1 MAGMSFVSPEF
12 ALLCLLF
19 FPLYWALA
27 LYPHAQR
34 TLLMLSGYALYASWD
49 WLFAPLLLV
58 YSLAVGAMGM
68 WLARQPHRRLP
79 ACVALTLSIA
89 CLVYFKYA
97 EFLRTSLLALF
108 DVLGW
113 HPLLPEWD
121 VVAPVGISFLTFQ
134 AITYLVMVSRQ
145 PSSLRP
151 LPQVLLFLCFWP
163 TLFAGP
169 ILRAERFFAQLDAG
183 APGQPRETLV
193 ALYSIVLGAAQKLV
207 LATWLADTWVDPVFK
222 SPEQYGGLSVLAA
235 MVAYTLQ
242 IMLDFGGYTLIV
254 TGLALLLGFELPVN
268 FRQPYLARNL
278 QDFWMR
284 WHVSLSSFIRDYIYI
299 PMGGN
304 RLGFART
311 QANVLFGMV
320 LSGVWHGPNWTFV
333 VWGLLHGL
341 GVVSVNLYKRAAGPA
356 LPAWLAHTMTLLFV
370 ALAWVFFRAPSLEAA
385 WRMWQGVFFNDRAFW
400 QVPPGPMWAL
410 LALVMGFLALSRHA
424 AALQADLVARLQ
436 AWPVWRLGVLLSLS
450 IGGVVALGPSGVPGF
465 IYYRF

>member
-1 MAGMSFVSPEF
+1 MSFVSPEF

-27 LYPHAQR
+27 PHPRVQR
-34 TLLMLSGYALYASWD
+34 TLLLLSGYALYASWY
-49 WLFAPLLLV
+49 WVFAPLLLA
-58 YSLAVGAMGM
+58 YSLGIWVLGV
-68 WLARQPHRRLP
+68 WLARQSQQRLP
-79 ACVALTLSIA
+79 WCMALTLSIG
-89 CLVYFKYA
+89 CLAYFKYA

-108 DVLGW
+108 DAVGF
-113 HPLLPEWD
+113 HPSLPVWD

-134 AITYLVMVSRQ
+134 AITYLVMVARQ
-145 PSSLRP
+145 PSSVRP

-183 APGQPRETLV
+183 TPGRPREAMA
-193 ALYSIVLGAAQKLV
+193 ALYLIVLGAAQKLV

-222 SPEQYGGLSVLAA
+222 SPEQYGGLALLAA
-235 MVAYTLQ
+235 MVGYTLQ

-278 QDFWMR
+278 QDFWTR

-311 QANVLFGMV
+311 QVNVLFGMV

-341 GVVSVNLYKRAAGPA
+341 GVVAVNLYKRAQGPA
-356 LPAWLAHTMTLLFV
+356 LPGWLAQTITLLFV
-370 ALAWVFFRAPSLEAA
+370 ALAWVFFRAESLEAA
-385 WRMWQGVFFNDRAFW
+385 GRMLQGVVFNEHAFW
-400 QVPPGPMWAL
+400 QVPLGPILAL
-410 LALVMGFLALSRHA
+410 LTLMVVFLSLSRHA
-424 AALQADLVARLQ
+424 AALQTGVVARLQ
-436 AWPVWRLGVLLSLS
+436 AWPVWRVGAVLSLCVF
-450 IGGVVALGPSGVPGF
+450 GVVALGPSGVPGF

>member
-1 MAGMSFVSPEF
+1 
-12 ALLCLLF
+12 
-19 FPLYWALA
+19 
-27 LYPHAQR
+27 
-34 TLLMLSGYALYASWD
+34 
-49 WLFAPLLLV
+49 
-58 YSLAVGAMGM
+58 
-68 WLARQPHRRLP
+68 
-79 ACVALTLSIA
+79 LTLSIC

-97 EFLRTSLLALF
+97 EFLRASVMAVLNGLGFHPALP
-108 DVLGW
+108 V
-113 HPLLPEWD
+113 WD

-134 AITYLVMVSRQ
+134 AITYLVMVAREPSRV
-145 PSSLRP
+145 RP

-169 ILRAERFFAQLDAG
+169 ILRAERFFAQLDSG
-183 APGQPRETLV
+183 VPGRPREALV
-193 ALYSIVLGAAQKLV
+193 ALYLMVLGAAQKLV

-222 SPEQYGGLSVLAA
+222 APEQYGGLALIAA
-235 MVAYTLQ
+235 MVGYTLQ

-278 QDFWMR
+278 QDFWTR

-341 GVVSVNLYKRAAGPA
+341 GVVVVNLYKRAQGPVM
-356 LPAWLAHTMTLLFV
+356 PAWFSQTLTLLFV
-370 ALAWVFFRAPSLEAA
+370 AVAWVFFRAESLEAA
-385 WRMWQGVFFNDRAFW
+385 CSMLFGVVANAHAFW
-400 QVPPGPMWAL
+400 QVPPGAMLTL
-410 LALVMGFLALSRHA
+410 LILVTVFLSLSRHA
-424 AALQADLVARLQ
+424 QALQARVVTRLQ
-436 AWPVWRLGVLLSLS
+436 ASPVWAVGAVLSLC
-450 IGGVVALGPSGVPGF
+450 IFGVMALGPSGVPGF